1 MIGTVDVTGNLA
13 AVRARIAAAAAA
25 AGREADSVTLIAV
38 PKTFGPE
45 RIRLALA
52 AGQRTFGENR
62 VQEAKG
68 KWPPLREEAADVR
81 LHLIGPL
88 QTNKARDAAA
98 LFDAI
103 ETLDRPRLAAALARA
118 FDRSGRRLDCYVEVN
133 TGSEGQK
140 AGVFPEAADAFI
152 ESCRTEYELPVVGL
166 MCLPP
171 LGADPGPHFR
181 LLRRIAERCGLARL
195 SMGMTADFEAAI
207 AHGATHVRIGTAI
220 FGPRAPRP

>member
-1 MIGTVDVTGNLA
+1 M
-13 AVRARIAAAAAA
+13 
-25 AGREADSVTLIAV
+25 
-38 PKTFGPE
+38 
-45 RIRLALA
+45 
-52 AGQRTFGENR
+52 
-62 VQEAKG
+62 
-68 KWPPLREEAADVR
+68 
-81 LHLIGPL
+81 
-88 QTNKARDAAA
+88 
-98 LFDAI
+98 FDAI

-133 TGSEGQK
+133 TGSEAQK
-140 AGVFPEAADAFI
+140 AGVLPEAADAFI

-181 LLRRIAERCGLARL
+181 LLRRIAERRGLARL

-207 AHGATHVRIGTAI
+207 ANGATHVRIGTAI